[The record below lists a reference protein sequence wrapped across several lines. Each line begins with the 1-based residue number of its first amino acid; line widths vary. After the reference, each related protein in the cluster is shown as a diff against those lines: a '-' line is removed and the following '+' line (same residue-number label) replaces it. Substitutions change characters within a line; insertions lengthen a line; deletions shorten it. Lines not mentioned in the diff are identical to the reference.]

1 MKEIIEKNQYRE
13 ILEELDVGNS
23 VAEQDY
29 ILEVAR
35 VETPIFD
42 SVLNDR
48 YDIILGR
55 KGAGKTAMFKILNI
69 IGERM
74 LIRNKTVILSGVNSS
89 GEAIFNQYKEQLSKF
104 SEKEFETFWK
114 FYFISL
120 IYNNFIKDNKF
131 VKELAQYKTE
141 INKFISECEK
151 AGIPNITVKQNK
163 DQIIKWI
170 LGAFKNRIKSV
181 STKFQV
187 DTNTPSLFSIEP
199 KIDFKDSSVLKEKEG
214 DTESIYIHAIGEAL
228 GDLLNKSGFRIWIIL
243 DRLDEVFDRYTEV
256 EFRGLRGLLIA
267 YKNFVID
274 GKSDLL
280 RIKLFLRDDIVD
292 FLTDDKIYKKCFK
305 HKDIHPLPAATHIFA
320 KQSPTLNWDEDEIE
334 QLILNRLMLS
344 KKLCSYLEIPEE
356 CDSECVKKLL
366 CLKKQRQEYWNKI
379 FPETLSTSPS
389 LRWIFTRLKDSNGIV
404 TPRSVID
411 TLEGAINYQKKK
423 MVVDFSGGE
432 DIFPVDSIKDGLKIA
447 SINKL
452 EKDIYNE
459 FPKEKESIKKLS
471 VEAKIKL
478 EKKDLKRIYG
488 KNWEETVSNLM
499 RIGIIRYIKDSDT
512 YGVMYLFRPA
522 LGMAYSS

>member
-1 MKEIIEKNQYRE
+1 MEETIEKNQYKE

-23 VAEQDY
+23 VAEQDS

-69 IGERM
+69 FGEGM
-74 LIRNKTVILSGVNSS
+74 LTRNKTVILSGVNSS
-89 GEAIFNQYKEQLSKF
+89 GEAIFSQYKEQLSKF

-120 IYNNFIKDNKF
+120 IYNNFIKDDKF
-131 VKELAQYKTE
+131 IEGLAQCKTE

-151 AGIPNITVKQNK
+151 AGIPNITVKQSKN
-163 DQIIKWI
+163 QIIKWI
-170 LGAFKNRIKSV
+170 LEVCKNRTISV
-181 STKFQV
+181 SAKLQV
-187 DTNTPSLFSIEP
+187 DTTLSLFSIEP
-199 KIDFKDSSVLKEKEG
+199 KIDLKNDSVLKEEEEEN
-214 DTESIYIHAIGEAL
+214 TESIYIHAIGEAL

-305 HKDIHPLPAATHIFA
+305 YKDIHPLPAATHIFA

-366 CLKKQRQEYWNKI
+366 CIKNQRQEYWNKI
-379 FPETLSTSPS
+379 FPETLSTSAS

-432 DIFPVDSIKDGLKIA
+432 YIFPVDSIKDGLKIA

-459 FPKEKESIKKLS
+459 FPKEKELIKKLS

-488 KNWEETVSNLM
+488 KNWEETVSNLI